1 MPSNTKEN
9 YLKAIYAIEENYE
22 KVSLS
27 ALSRK
32 MKVSTPTANNM
43 VKRLQEAGLVN
54 YKRYKPLQLTT
65 EGKNIATTIVR
76 RHRLAEMFLVQKMG
90 FSWEL
95 VHDIAEEMEHIN
107 SQVFFDRIDELLHF
121 PTVDPHGTPIPDK
134 DGNMITQEYIPLTEC
149 KEGTTVVLKS
159 LTEEATEFLLFLN
172 DKEIELNTTITITK
186 IEPFD
191 KSRLVSYKDKKA
203 VILTKE
209 VCDRL
214 LVEVAPQ

>member
-76 RHRLAEMFLVQKMG
+76 RHRLAEMFLVKKMG

>member
-76 RHRLAEMFLVQKMG
+76 RHRLAEMFLVQEMG

>member
-149 KEGTTVVLKS
+149 KEGTTVILKS

>member
-54 YKRYKPLQLTT
+54 YERYKPLQLTT

-76 RHRLAEMFLVQKMG
+76 RHRLAEMFLVQEMG